1 MSHRFTRRAAMLA
14 AIVATA
20 ACGPAPTTPTA
31 PTVTT
36 LAPLLQPRVGGLWAG
51 TLTFTDVT
59 GGTGIVRTAGSLEC
73 VGQTCAAVIG
83 QSNDSTLQI
92 TQDGTK
98 IEGRLT
104 SSETGLACSYSGAIG
119 SNGGLV
125 LDATACSELPLIVRC
140 LPDANGNAPVRQMVL
155 VGSSLTAAMNAPVN
169 VTGVS
174 GTAAH
179 TYNLLDA
186 GGEPVGGFVA
196 KHTFNLTRR

>member
-36 LAPLLQPRVGGLWAG
+36 LAPLLQPRLGGVWAG
-51 TLTFTDVT
+51 TLTLTDVT

-73 VGQTCAAVIG
+73 VGQTFAAVIG

-98 IEGRLT
+98 VEGRLT

-140 LPDANGNAPVRQMVL
+140 LPDANGNTPVRQMVL
-155 VGSSLTAAMNAPVN
+155 VGSSLTAALNAPVN

-179 TYNLLDA
+179 TYNLLDTA
-186 GGEPVGGFVA
+186 GDPVGGFVA